1 MRVVHLNDFFKL
13 CNTWIGK
20 IVHIVLEIEDSTSF
34 NDFLIETNKSTFLD
48 FPFFVNMNLYK
59 QEVINRLTVI

>member
-1 MRVVHLNDFFKL
+1 MHM
-13 CNTWIGK
+13 
-20 IVHIVLEIEDSTSF
+20 VLEIEDSTSF
-34 NDFLIETNKSTFLD
+34 TDFLIKTDKSTFLD